1 MICAQVLRGLNFL
14 LGSADL
20 ARRGRSRPDAGRLF
34 WWLAQWRKIPLF
46 MSLWIRN
53 KFGANRVFL
62 GLFGCACG

>member
-1 MICAQVLRGLNFL
+1 